1 MIGIIATLKSKYI
14 TTLSDICI
22 KHIKRQVRLEDG
34 CSRCEMLISGYGIK
48 LIEQWYTEQDY
59 EDHKISENLKL
70 FKKTIEPLIDS
81 IEIEYFGE
89 ILSFPGE

>member
-1 MIGIIATLKSKYI
+1 MIGIIATLRSKYV

-34 CSRCEMLISGYGIK
+34 CSRCEMLISGDVIK
-48 LIEQWYTEQDY
+48 LIEQWYREEDY
-59 EDHKISENLKL
+59 EYHKTSENLKL
-70 FKKTIEPLIDS
+70 FKTIIEPLIDS
-81 IEIEYFGE
+81 IETEYFGE